1 MLSIVSDYVLDSID
15 EVMEP
20 YMHSDEH
27 LNLQGKITEKTSA
40 LNSTLSPTQRDQ
52 LDELLNLISDA
63 NGRFTEAA
71 YKAAFAQGVCFRDEV
86 ITK

>member
-20 YMHSDEH
+20 YLHSDEY
-27 LNLQGKITEKTSA
+27 LNLRGKITEKTSA
-40 LNSTLSPTQRDQ
+40 LNSTLSPAQQDQ

-63 NGRFTEAA
+63 DGRFTEAA

-86 ITK
+86 IIK

>member
-20 YMHSDEH
+20 YMHSDEY
-27 LNLQGKITEKTSA
+27 LNLRANIKEKTSA
-40 LNSTLSPTQRDQ
+40 LNSTLSPAQRDQ

-63 NGRFTEAA
+63 DGRFTGAA

-86 ITK
+86 IIK